1 MGNHG
6 GKRKLALAAMV
17 GGTFHLWRH
26 TSFVKAYLLN
36 RCNVLRI
43 RTLFLNLKS
52 GGYVC
57 RLRVLCVSNLPPI
70 IN

>member
-1 MGNHG
+1 MDVGNHG

-36 RCNVLRI
+36 RCNTHSLFEFEIRRI
-43 RTLFLNLKS
+43 CLSTTRF
-52 GGYVC
+52 VC
-57 RLRVLCVSNLPPI
+57 VKFAPYNQLI
-70 IN
+70 